1 VVNIDSNTSS
11 KYGAEIVNV
20 NYETAPFLWVNG
32 GNVTVY
38 EYNPTAD
45 GHWNQVSDSNASRYM
60 NLRFPMKPINN
71 TVRIFRESSSTF
83 STGNSTNIYTEIIA
97 KVNEINTG
105 DIFIDING
113 HAYMY
118 VSDNDVMT
126 LGVQV

>member
-1 VVNIDSNTSS
+1 
-11 KYGAEIVNV
+11 
-20 NYETAPFLWVNG
+20 
-32 GNVTVY
+32 
-38 EYNPTAD
+38 
-45 GHWNQVSDSNASRYM
+45 M

-71 TVRIFRESSSTF
+71 IVRVFRESSSTF